1 MLDFVLDKYPVVK
14 PLKNGRECMIR
25 PLVEQDEEVFGNFI
39 LKVPEEE
46 RLFIKHR
53 VTDKSIFHEWCTHI
67 DYESNLPL
75 LAFEDERVVA
85 DVTLHQRSGGWKR
98 HIGLAS
104 FLTLPDCHGKGLVAL
119 LAEEMVEIARH
130 CGLTRIEVELNGERE
145 GAMKTLREAG
155 FVELMR
161 LRDYVTD
168 MHGGVHDYVL
178 FGMSLIPPDEYI
190 SGAD

>member
-1 MLDFVLDKYPVVK
+1 MVK
-14 PLKNGRECMIR
+14 PLTGGSSCTIR
-25 PLVEQDEEVFGNFI
+25 PLEEADENIFADFI
-39 LKVPEEE
+39 LRVPEEE

-75 LAFEDERVVA
+75 LAIDDERVVA
-85 DVTLHQRSGGWKR
+85 DATLHQRSGGWKR

-104 FLTLPDCHGKGLVAL
+104 FLTLPEYHGKGLVAL
-119 LAEEMVEIARH
+119 LAGEMVEIARH
-130 CGLTRIEVELNGERE
+130 CGLTRLEVELNGERE
-145 GAMKTLREAG
+145 RAMHTLREAG

-168 MHGGVHDYVL
+168 MHGGAHDYVL
-178 FGMSLIPPDEYI
+178 FGMNLIPPDEYI